1 MSKDK
6 KTDKLG
12 TGKHAIRKKK
22 FIREYV
28 QSGNATQSAMKA
40 GYSPNNAKAASV
52 TAVRLLANASVRAEV
67 VEAFEK
73 QGLSM
78 DEVME
83 THARNIKQDKHLP
96 TSQRA
101 IDSYYELTGVKKQDT
116 TTNNTV
122 AFIIEQSDD

>member
-1 MSKDK
+1 MNKDK
-6 KTDKLG
+6 KADKLG
-12 TGKHAIRKKK
+12 TGKHALRKKK
-22 FIREYV
+22 FIKEYV
-28 QSGNATQSAMKA
+28 QSGNATQSAIKA
-40 GYSPNNAKAASV
+40 GYSENGASV
-52 TAVRLLANASVRAEV
+52 QATRLLANASVRAEIV
-67 VEAFEK
+67 DAFEK

-78 DEVME
+78 DDVME

>member
-12 TGKHAIRKKK
+12 TGKHALRKKK
-22 FIREYV
+22 FIKEYV
-28 QSGNATQSAMKA
+28 KTGNGTQSVIKA
-40 GYSPNNAKAASV
+40 GYSPNGAHV
-52 TAVRLLANASVRAEV
+52 TANRLLSNATVRAEV